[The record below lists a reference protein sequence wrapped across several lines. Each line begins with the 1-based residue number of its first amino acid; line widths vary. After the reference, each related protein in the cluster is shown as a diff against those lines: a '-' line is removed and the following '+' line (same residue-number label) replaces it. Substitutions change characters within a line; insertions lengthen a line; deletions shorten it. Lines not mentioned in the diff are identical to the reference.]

1 MIGFREKPTAERV
14 NLNEDPE
21 TRELNKKKFY
31 NILGSRYFLPPITT
45 KGITREYLVKVHRNE
60 VYTVSLFDLRHFE
73 VELTMPMMKRV
84 GIPNNSLLVRKLDG
98 LLMSQQLP
106 TLGFDDFE
114 PPDEVGFVNSRTGY
128 TESPGTS
135 TDSTSCSSLRLLS
148 SKETPPGLATTWYT
162 RSTMEDSKQVATS
175 IVYQK
180 QRGIESCG
188 RACMRSVGRTDRTSA
203 RS

>member
-1 MIGFREKPTAERV
+1 MIGFREKPTVERV

-31 NILGSRYFLPPITT
+31 NILAGRFFLPPLST

-60 VYTVSLFDLRHFE
+60 VFTIPLFDLKHFE
-73 VELTMPMMKRV
+73 VELTVPMMKRV

-114 PPDEVGFVNSRTGY
+114 PPDEVELCDTRTGSI
-128 TESPGTS
+128 ESPGTS
-135 TDSTSCSSLRLLS
+135 T
-148 SKETPPGLATTWYT
+148 G
-162 RSTMEDSKQVATS
+162 
-175 IVYQK
+175 
-180 QRGIESCG
+180 
-188 RACMRSVGRTDRTSA
+188 
-203 RS
+203 

>member
-31 NILGSRYFLPPITT
+31 NILAGRFFLPPLST

-60 VYTVSLFDLRHFE
+60 VFTIPLFDLKHFE
-73 VELTMPMMKRV
+73 VELTVPMMKRV

-114 PPDEVGFVNSRTGY
+114 PPDEVKL
-128 TESPGTS
+128 TEPQ
-135 TDSTSCSSLRLLS
+135 
-148 SKETPPGLATTWYT
+148 TPNPKPQQQATN
-162 RSTMEDSKQVATS
+162 
-175 IVYQK
+175 
-180 QRGIESCG
+180 
-188 RACMRSVGRTDRTSA
+188 
-203 RS
+203 